1 MDVATATAGAEII
14 EWVSQ
19 YGYIALLLLFIIEG
33 PVTGIVSGVLISIG
47 TLKFW
52 PVFFLYVLGTLI
64 SDSVLYFLTKN
75 SENFIRRFRI
85 GRWVLNKINDILDD
99 TESDWRRVF
108 IDNYVS
114 LMIFA
119 RLAPINLLSQFV
131 VMTAGVL
138 QIPTRRFYLPIL
150 IAQPIWSAM
159 VIGTGYYFGSAIV
172 RPEQMLL
179 ESTLYF
185 LLAVLLFFLYRR
197 FMHTYIQKGFLGKV
211 LSVKSKKGDT
221 M

>member
-1 MDVATATAGAEII
+1 MDAATATAGVEIL
-14 EWVSQ
+14 EWVSR

-33 PVTGIVSGVLISIG
+33 PVTGIASGVLISIG
-47 TLKFW
+47 ALKFW
-52 PVFFLYVLGTLI
+52 PVFILYVLGTLI

-75 SENFIRRFRI
+75 GDGFLRRFSF
-85 GRWVLNKINDILDD
+85 GRWALDRINSILH
-99 TESDWRRVF
+99 ESDSNWQETF
-108 IDNYVS
+108 TDNYVS

-138 QIPTRRFYLPIL
+138 KIPTRRFYLPIL

-159 VIGTGYYFGSAIV
+159 VIGTGYYFGGAIV
-172 RPEQMLL
+172 QPEQMLL

-185 LLAVLLFFLYRR
+185 LLAALLFLLYRR
-197 FMHTYIQKGFLGKV
+197 YMHTYIREGVLGK
-211 LSVKSKKGDT
+211 LLDVKS
-221 M
+221 

>member
-1 MDVATATAGAEII
+1 MDVATAAAGLEII
-14 EWVSQ
+14 EWVSR

-33 PVTGIVSGVLISIG
+33 PVTGIVSGVLISLG
-47 TLKFW
+47 ALKFW
-52 PVFFLYVLGTLI
+52 PVFVLYVLGTLI
-64 SDSVLYFLTKN
+64 SDSLLYFLTKN
-75 SENFIRRFRI
+75 SEDFIRRFSI
-85 GRWVLNKINDILDD
+85 GRWALDNINSILDESD
-99 TESDWRRVF
+99 TEWKQTF

-159 VIGTGYYFGSAIV
+159 VIGTGFYFGGAIV

-185 LLAVLLFFLYRR
+185 LLAALIFISYRR
-197 FMHTYIQKGFLGKV
+197 FMHKHIQKGVLGK
-211 LSVKSKKGDT
+211 LLNVKSKNGDT

>member
-1 MDVATATAGAEII
+1 MDVATATAGAEIL
-14 EWVSQ
+14 EWVSR

-47 TLKFW
+47 ALKFW
-52 PVFFLYVLGTLI
+52 PVFMLYVLGTLI

-75 SENFIRRFRI
+75 GERFLRRFSF
-85 GRWVLNKINDILDD
+85 GRWALDRINSILR
-99 TESDWRRVF
+99 ESDSNWQKAF
-108 IDNYVS
+108 TDNYVS
-114 LMIFA
+114 LMIFS

-131 VMTAGVL
+131 VMTAGV
-138 QIPTRRFYLPIL
+138 IKITTRRFYLPIL

-159 VIGTGYYFGSAIV
+159 VIGTGYYFGGAIV

-185 LLAVLLFFLYRR
+185 LLAALLFLLYRQY
-197 FMHTYIQKGFLGKV
+197 MHAYIREGILGK
-211 LSVKSKKGDT
+211 LLNVKS
-221 M
+221 